1 MIARV
6 YRVEWRPMARK
17 DLQGI
22 ARYIANDSPVRAR
35 SFEQELRGKTV
46 LLARHPEIGRPGRLS
61 GTRELIAHPSYIVLY
76 RVLYEAGT
84 VQILRVKHAA
94 RQMP

>member
-1 MIARV
+1 VTARV

-17 DLQGI
+17 DLHGI
-22 ARYIANDSPVRAR
+22 VRYIANDSPIRAR
-35 SFEQELRGKTV
+35 SFEQELRAKTA

-61 GTRELIAHPSYIVLY
+61 GTRELIAHPNYIVLY
-76 RVLYEAGT
+76 RVLHEAAT

-94 RQMP
+94 QNMP